1 MTLDGAA
8 LLALLD
14 RLDRAD
20 GMAVRRFNSLALGY
34 LWKQQP
40 VVLSG
45 AGFVTVR
52 LPWPDGPHLHTITR
66 FPPLHKLANIR
77 ARIRVRAL
85 ERGERI

>member
-1 MTLDGAA
+1 MIDAAA
-8 LLALLD
+8 LLALFDELD
-14 RLDRAD
+14 RGDPI
-20 GMAVRRFNSLALGY
+20 AVRHFNSLALGY

-52 LPWPDGPHLHTITR
+52 LPWSDGPHIHTMTR
-66 FPPLHKLANIR
+66 FPPLHKLPNIR

-85 ERGERI
+85 ELGERI